1 MLLHKFVSNPF
12 GGTKEKLYFRYMS
25 NLEIFNYDFKL
36 QELQVGQLLPDECSV
51 CLQCAKTRGQ
61 ACGGYKNRR
70 GQCGL
75 GLRCL
80 VRFNVPRGSDGRD
93 EENSGEGQC
102 VAEDSPLCPGAGVKH
117 LEDGVNCRP
126 GRLGIVSEALYCPL
140 NSKEVET
147 ADSST
152 VGQASADDPVK
163 TAKRPSLVA
172 ILLSNVPN
180 PFDF

>member
-1 MLLHKFVSNPF
+1 M
-12 GGTKEKLYFRYMS
+12 
-25 NLEIFNYDFKL
+25 
-36 QELQVGQLLPDECSV
+36 
-51 CLQCAKTRGQ
+51 QCAKTRGQ

-93 EENSGEGQC
+93 EENSGEGKC
-102 VAEDSPLCPGAGVKH
+102 VAEDSPLCPDAGVKH
-117 LEDGVNCRP
+117 LEDGINCRP

-140 NSKEVET
+140 ISMPEEET
-147 ADSST
+147 DSSS
-152 VGQASADDPVK
+152 SADDPV
-163 TAKRPSLVA
+163 TTDKRPSLVA

>member
-1 MLLHKFVSNPF
+1 MSNPF
-12 GGTKEKLYFRYMS
+12 GGTKEKLYFRYVS

-152 VGQASADDPVK
+152 IGQASADDPVK